1 MRKSNL
7 KRIILASLVPL
18 ALLLAG
24 CVSDGG
30 GSDTETLT
38 GLLRTADGQPA
49 ANAKVKLI
57 PTAYDPSK
65 PEPGLIRTVYT
76 DAKGAY
82 RFDRS
87 PAAGSFNLLAV
98 GASSDAAA
106 FEAGLPADSVPAT
119 LTLSKA
125 RVVFLSLHNE
135 TYATADSGKAWFP
148 GTDVFIRCEGVTAT
162 KLETVPRGMDNMV
175 IESRAGWRHDY
186 RITNP
191 ADSLAIHADRNQVRC
206 DAY

>member
-1 MRKSNL
+1 MCKSNL
-7 KRIILASLVPL
+7 LRIILVGLVPL
-18 ALLLAG
+18 ALLPAG
-24 CVSDGG
+24 CISDGG

-38 GLLRTADGQPA
+38 GVLRTAEGQPA
-49 ANAKVKLI
+49 ANARVKLI
-57 PTAYDPSK
+57 PAAYDPSK
-65 PEPGLIRTVYT
+65 PEPGLIRTAYT

-82 RFDRS
+82 RFEKA
-87 PAAGSFNLLAV
+87 PAAGAFNLLAV
-98 GASSDAAA
+98 AATPGAAA
-106 FEAGLPADSVPAT
+106 FEEGLAADSVPDT

-148 GTDVFIRCEGVTAT
+148 GTDVFVRCEGVTAT
-162 KLETVPRGMDNMV
+162 KLETVPRGMDKMV

-186 RITNP
+186 QITNP